1 MHVKQVNANY
11 GGTEILTTLKSVY
24 ASPVQP
30 GATRTILFM
39 TDGGISGGE
48 EEGEW

>member
-1 MHVKQVNANY
+1 VNADY
-11 GGTEILTTLKSVY
+11 GGTEILSTLRSVY
-24 ASPVQP
+24 ASPVAS

-48 EEGEW
+48 EEGE